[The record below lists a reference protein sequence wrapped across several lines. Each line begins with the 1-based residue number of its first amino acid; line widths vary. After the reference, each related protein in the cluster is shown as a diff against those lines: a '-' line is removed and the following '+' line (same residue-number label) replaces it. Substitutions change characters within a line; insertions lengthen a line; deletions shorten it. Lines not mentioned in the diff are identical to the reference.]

1 MGLLLQLPGLGTRGG
16 SSAAPPEPP
25 GRSCPG
31 AARGPAG
38 PASPQLLGALRFC
51 LQGTRAPFCPV
62 NGLSVRSPR
71 PHPAAPG
78 RRGWGQRD
86 PAGTELFR
94 ERAPSPRAQGRL
106 CAVNRRAGAPL
117 GTGGDTKGR
126 NGGTRPALELFTAG
140 LPLRLCL
147 IPCPQ
152 LCAVAP
158 EMLLLVPS
166 IPAGKG
172 GTGSCLPGAGHG

>member
-1 MGLLLQLPGLGTRGG
+1 MGPCPCSCRSCRAWGHGLAPA
-16 SSAAPPEPP
+16 AAPPEPP

-31 AARGPAG
+31 AAGGPGG

-62 NGLSVRSPR
+62 NGLSVRGPR

-94 ERAPSPRAQGRL
+94 ERARTSPRSRSPLCHESQSRGSPGDGR
-106 CAVNRRAGAPL
+106 
-117 GTGGDTKGR
+117 
-126 NGGTRPALELFTAG
+126 
-140 LPLRLCL
+140 
-147 IPCPQ
+147 
-152 LCAVAP
+152 
-158 EMLLLVPS
+158 
-166 IPAGKG
+166 
-172 GTGSCLPGAGHG
+172 